1 MKKVKEFL
9 GKSKKRKYI
18 IIAGVGILVV
28 ATGVMIAIPKKENY
42 FEITKDLL
50 SEQTGN
56 FRYVLDVRTS
66 ERGNRNNTLLENGN
80 LGSNTSENIVADVDK
95 VLEEYQNSGKDFTG
109 WTNKEGIEV
118 VSWEYPNYKVV
129 LSGSVESIDPLTM
142 AMDISI
148 ATDYVSEK
156 LTDIIVKDGVTYV
169 NVAQLREWLLNSKDT
184 TLVTLGRS
192 ITDNVTYIEYDEK
205 NPLELKSYFA
215 EEDEVD
221 STRESDLVN
230 VYNKFLVAYQV
241 ITSKLNINKSCMPIK
256 DGIAG
261 LQVSGDNAV
270 ALLKS
275 IKNMVQ
281 GVGDLHKGIA
291 SNQYKNGL
299 LTEEGYNQ
307 KKKETDNIITAFQE
321 LDKQINTVDLSEC
334 NLVVSGNARKYVSAR
349 QNNVMESNV
358 AFQFDTEDKTYAVSL
373 QMSKDDGK
381 TKVEVPNAT
390 STEVAE
396 LQNKDTVIDT
406 FMNIIEYLNITSID
420 MRKQLETTPESIK
433 DDLYK
438 VFMEYINE
446 ENKGKEGY
454 VPLTWGTVG
463 DFIEKYRVFEETE
476 DSSTLDKENK
486 KLVQELLG
494 VVSNLEVENREDEIV
509 TTKESIKDVFVEEGT
524 FTLYGKY
531 DKGNSDSKLLK
542 YNCYIMNTTDL
553 PLTLDLI
560 DFTVRT
566 PDGNMYPANY
576 EVTLKDYK
584 SDFDMEQVV
593 RNQIIY
599 ENRYEE
605 VELYFAIP
613 NGVETFDLYYK
624 DTNLGNIVEK

>member
-192 ITDNVTYIEYDEK
+192 ITDNITYVEYDEK
-205 NPLELKSYFA
+205 SPLELKSYFA

-241 ITSKLNINKSCMPIK
+241 ITSKLNINKSCMPVK

-553 PLTLDLI
+553 PLTLDLV

>member
-1 MKKVKEFL
+1 
-9 GKSKKRKYI
+9 
-18 IIAGVGILVV
+18 
-28 ATGVMIAIPKKENY
+28 
-42 FEITKDLL
+42 
-50 SEQTGN
+50 
-56 FRYVLDVRTS
+56 
-66 ERGNRNNTLLENGN
+66 
-80 LGSNTSENIVADVDK
+80 
-95 VLEEYQNSGKDFTG
+95 
-109 WTNKEGIEV
+109 
-118 VSWEYPNYKVV
+118 
-129 LSGSVESIDPLTM
+129 
-142 AMDISI
+142 
-148 ATDYVSEK
+148 
-156 LTDIIVKDGVTYV
+156 
-169 NVAQLREWLLNSKDT
+169 
-184 TLVTLGRS
+184 
-192 ITDNVTYIEYDEK
+192 
-205 NPLELKSYFA
+205 
-215 EEDEVD
+215 
-221 STRESDLVN
+221 
-230 VYNKFLVAYQV
+230 
-241 ITSKLNINKSCMPIK
+241 
-256 DGIAG
+256 
-261 LQVSGDNAV
+261 
-270 ALLKS
+270 
-275 IKNMVQ
+275 
-281 GVGDLHKGIA
+281 
-291 SNQYKNGL
+291 
-299 LTEEGYNQ
+299 
-307 KKKETDNIITAFQE
+307 
-321 LDKQINTVDLSEC
+321 
-334 NLVVSGNARKYVSAR
+334 
-349 QNNVMESNV
+349 
-358 AFQFDTEDKTYAVSL
+358 
-373 QMSKDDGK
+373 
-381 TKVEVPNAT
+381 
-390 STEVAE
+390 
-396 LQNKDTVIDT
+396 
-406 FMNIIEYLNITSID
+406 